1 MAMVYNAPLLFF
13 FLCSINLFANI
24 HFTSDLLIFQLPNT
38 VVASGNTS
46 FKYQDITLTSRQFTY
61 DTHQQSGFF
70 EHQVDVQTKN
80 SRLTGDYFSLDAVEK
95 KIIGKGNIK
104 FKSNSISAQS
114 DHLIIENFEHLIL
127 KDNVIILKNNSQ
139 IRTNELVYNLK
150 TDTILSNKRVKLIIN
165 EP

>member
-1 MAMVYNAPLLFF
+1 MLL
-13 FLCSINLFANI
+13 
-24 HFTSDLLIFQLPNT
+24 
-38 VVASGNTS
+38 
-46 FKYQDITLTSRQFTY
+46 
-61 DTHQQSGFF
+61 
-70 EHQVDVQTKN
+70 
-80 SRLTGDYFSLDAVEK
+80 K